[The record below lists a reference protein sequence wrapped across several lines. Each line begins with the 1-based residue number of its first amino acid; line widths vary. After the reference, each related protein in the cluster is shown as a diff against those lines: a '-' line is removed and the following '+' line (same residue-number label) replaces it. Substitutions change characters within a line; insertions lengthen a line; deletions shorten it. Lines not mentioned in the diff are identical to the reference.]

1 MVQFGKIELNQEV
14 LNLQLNIKLK
24 KSFYIIIFLAISI
37 LIFYFLNTSE
47 NERVKSSLPDYGEG
61 YSDQGY

>member
-24 KSFYIIIFLAISI
+24 KSFYIIIFLAVSI

-61 YSDQGY
+61 YSDHGY